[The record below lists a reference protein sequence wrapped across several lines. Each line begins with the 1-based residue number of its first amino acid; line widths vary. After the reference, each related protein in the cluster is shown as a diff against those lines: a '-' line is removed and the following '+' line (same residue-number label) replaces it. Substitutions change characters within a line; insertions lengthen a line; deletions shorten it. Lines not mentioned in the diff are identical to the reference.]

1 MEELSFRVRRRH
13 LDMLFALAFSCS
25 FGSLTLTHYLLAK
38 GFVEIGLLAGRF
50 YMFISWL
57 FAAQWACLFAI
68 YLVLR
73 SGRLVRSDA
82 DATATMLFPI
92 LIFFFCF
99 VDFWNDMLVLLF
111 SSL

>member
-13 LDMLFALAFSCS
+13 LDVLFALAFSCS
-25 FGSLTLTHYLLAK
+25 FGALTLTHYLLAN
-38 GFVEIGLLAGRF
+38 GFVEMGLLAGRF

-73 SGRLVRSDA
+73 SGRFVRSDA
-82 DATATMLFPI
+82 DAAITTLFPI
-92 LIFFFCF
+92 LLFFFCF
-99 VDFWNDMLVLLF
+99 VDFWNDVLVLLF
-111 SSL
+111 SS